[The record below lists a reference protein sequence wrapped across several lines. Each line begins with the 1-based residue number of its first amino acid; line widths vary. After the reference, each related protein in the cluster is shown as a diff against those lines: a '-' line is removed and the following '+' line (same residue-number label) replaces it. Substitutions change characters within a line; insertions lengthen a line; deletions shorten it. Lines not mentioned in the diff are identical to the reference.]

1 MSTFSKYW
9 VTCAI
14 AALAAGMCMGAPEP
28 AHAQFGVS
36 FGGIPFNIHIGPG
49 YRGRYYGRRHQRRG
63 PARGESGENE
73 ESGRPSKEKTDK
85 ILASLGAPSSA
96 EQTRVLKSISA
107 SPVLGVVGSN
117 KDLQDIGRP
126 ESREDDRD
134 YIGALD
140 RLVGRLAEKQDKN
153 LATAGDATASGIEQ
167 SLLRAIK
174 DAKLDTF
181 ERFASES
188 WTPERIRKLVLDR
201 TYNDLDPLF
210 SGNTRGQV
218 RMEAINPVI
227 QDAAHAIYRRIFE
240 TSELLATNRAANQ
253 FIQRLYQTTG
263 GWVDTRTRE
272 IADTLVKKG
281 ASKTLARYDRLLN
294 SGDNSYAYHYRAQ
307 RIVYDCLS
315 ENMETITKLDPPAKI
330 GEQPRP
336 PSPETIEQRIKRIS
350 ADQCDGWL
358 VTQFGDPET
367 AGVKLK
373 AQSPVPMR
381 VVWSKDGPIDDPSMY
396 TRSASKY

>member
-14 AALAAGMCMGAPEP
+14 AALVAAMGMGAPEP
-28 AHAQFGVS
+28 AHAQFGIS

-49 YRGRYYGRRHQRRG
+49 YRGRYHGRRPQRRG
-63 PARGESGENE
+63 AAREESTE

-96 EQTRVLKSISA
+96 EQTTVLKGISA

-117 KDLQDIGRP
+117 KDLQDIGKP
-126 ESREDDRD
+126 VSKEDDRD
-134 YIGALD
+134 HIAALD
-140 RLVGRLAEKQDKN
+140 RIVRRLSDKQEKSLV
-153 LATAGDATASGIEQ
+153 TAGDVTATGIEQ
-167 SLLRAIK
+167 SMLKAIK

-181 ERFASES
+181 ERFVSES
-188 WTPERIRKLVLDR
+188 WTSERIRKLVLDR
-201 TYNDLDPLF
+201 SNNDLDPLF
-210 SGNTRGQV
+210 LGNTRGQV
-218 RMEAINPVI
+218 RMDAINPVI
-227 QDAAHAIYRRIFE
+227 QAAAQAIYRRIFE
-240 TSELLATNRAANQ
+240 TSELLAENRAANQ
-253 FIQRLYQTTG
+253 FIQRLYQTTAG
-263 GWVDTRTRE
+263 RVDSRTRE

-315 ENMETITKLDPPAKI
+315 ENMEVITKMDPPAKA
-330 GEQPRP
+330 GEDPRP
-336 PSPETIEQRIKRIS
+336 PSAETIEQRIKRIS

-358 VTQFGDPET
+358 VAQFGDPDST
-367 AGVKLK
+367 TKLK
-373 AQSPVPMR
+373 PQDPVPMR
-381 VVWSKDGPIDDPSMY
+381 VVWSKGGPIDDPSMY